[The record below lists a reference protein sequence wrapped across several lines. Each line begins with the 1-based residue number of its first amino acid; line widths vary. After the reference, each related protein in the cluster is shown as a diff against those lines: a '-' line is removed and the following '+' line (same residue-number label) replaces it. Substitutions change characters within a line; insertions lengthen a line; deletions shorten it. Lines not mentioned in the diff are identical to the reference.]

1 VYGDIDLK
9 ATYGKIRRPFVTN
22 QVAETKQPFYL
33 LAGES
38 VTAGLVQY
46 FEGFPDFSIIR
57 ARIGW
62 QQQGQWGRFATGNK
76 VKGFITRN

>member
-1 VYGDIDLK
+1 MYGDINLK

-38 VTAGLVQY
+38 FTAGLV
-46 FEGFPDFSIIR
+46 
-57 ARIGW
+57 
-62 QQQGQWGRFATGNK
+62 
-76 VKGFITRN
+76 